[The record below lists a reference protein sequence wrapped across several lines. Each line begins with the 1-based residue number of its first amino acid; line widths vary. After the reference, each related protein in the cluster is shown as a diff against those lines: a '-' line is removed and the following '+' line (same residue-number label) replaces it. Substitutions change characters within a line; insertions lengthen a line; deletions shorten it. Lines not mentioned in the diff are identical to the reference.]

1 MSELSH
7 PNRPGRD
14 TGDALLA
21 FSQGEIGRQRAM
33 DALGIGYGELLD
45 RLAERRL
52 PLPQLPRAEVDRM
65 ADVMIEL
72 LDQAGR

>member
-1 MSELSH
+1 MNELSK
-7 PNRPGRD
+7 PAR
-14 TGDALLA
+14 TSTDALLA
-21 FSQGEIGRQRAM
+21 FSRGEIGRQRAM

-52 PLPQLPRAEVDRM
+52 PLPQLPKAEVDRM
-65 ADVMIEL
+65 ADTMLEL